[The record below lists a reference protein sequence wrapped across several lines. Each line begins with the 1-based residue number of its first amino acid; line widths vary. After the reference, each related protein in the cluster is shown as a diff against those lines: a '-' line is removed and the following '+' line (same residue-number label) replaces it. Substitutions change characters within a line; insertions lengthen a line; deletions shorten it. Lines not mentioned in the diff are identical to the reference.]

1 MVLTFFKIL
10 SAPDPCVNS
19 PGMDVAFLL
28 DRTKSLTIADFMLAK
43 GFLGE
48 LVSALDISPEATHA
62 AVILFAKE
70 GKVLNTFREEKY
82 YNREALVELI
92 EKIPDKRFMPTRT
105 DRALLAANDLF
116 TEEGGDRGK
125 APNVVILFT
134 DGKTNPRSQPFS
146 EIVPILKVS
155 VYIYFAHFISKPC
168 FNAIH
173 ASWRLYCLTRK
184 IRYSFSAM

>member
-19 PGMDVAFLL
+19 PGMDVAFLM

-43 GFLGE
+43 GFLVE
-48 LVSALDISPEATHA
+48 LVSALDIGPEATHA
-62 AVILFAKE
+62 AVTLFANE
-70 GKVLNTFREEKY
+70 VKVLNWFKDVEY
-82 YNREALVELI
+82 YNREALVERI
-92 EKIPDKRFMPTRT
+92 EKIRDRLFMPTRT

-116 TEEGGDRGK
+116 TVEGGDREK
-125 APNVVILFT
+125 APNVLIIFT
-134 DGKTNPRSQPFS
+134 DGKTNPKSQPFS
-146 EIVPILKVS
+146 EIVPLLKVS
-155 VYIYFAHFISKPC
+155 VYIYFAHFILKPC
-168 FNAIH
+168 FNTIH